1 MSVRQFPY
9 GRVCIF
15 GAARSGVGAMHLLR
29 HHNIE
34 VVLVDERPAMEFRS
48 LIRRLRRLYVT
59 PFFGKPVAKES
70 LRGCQAI
77 IVSPGIPLMHPF
89 IQEAMNRGLPVISE
103 VELASYFA
111 TAPIIAITGTN
122 GKTTTTTLLG
132 QMVADSGLNAVVSGN
147 IGRAFSDGVL
157 SSMQEGRN
165 TILVTEVSSF
175 QLESIE
181 EFHPHVATILN
192 ITRDHMDR
200 YSSMRDYIEAKYR
213 ITLNQTASDY
223 LVLNE
228 DDPLTMKCAEESNAQ
243 IFTISQKKEVAQGAF
258 VKDGIIYLAEN
269 GAVIPFCSKTEIPIP
284 GAHNVENTLACLV
297 MARRVGISLESLK
310 RTLTRFKGVEH
321 RIEFVAEDQI
331 RKVKYY
337 NDSKATNVDSLEK
350 ALLAFEKPVI
360 LVAGGRDKKS
370 AYERL
375 NSLVKSHVKGLVL
388 IGEARH
394 LIRNAWGELVPTRDA
409 GSMEEAVKIASQLAE
424 AGDCVLLSPAC
435 SSFDMYKDYEERGR
449 VFKRIVREHLGM

>member
-1 MSVRQFPY
+1 MSVRPFPY

-29 HHNIE
+29 HHNVE

-77 IVSPGIPLMHPF
+77 IVSPGIPLTHAF
-89 IQEAMNRGLPVISE
+89 VQEAMNRGLPVISE

-111 TAPIIAITGTN
+111 TAPIVAITGTN

-200 YSSMRDYIEAKYR
+200 YASMRDYIEAKYR

-269 GAVIPFCSKTEIPIP
+269 GEAIPFCAKTEIPIP

-297 MARRVGISLESLK
+297 MARRIGISLESLK

-321 RIEFVAEDQI
+321 RIEFVAEDPV
-331 RKVKYY
+331 RKVKYF

-350 ALLAFEKPVI
+350 ALLAFEKPVV

-375 NSLVKSHVKGLVL
+375 NSLVKSRVKGLVL
-388 IGEARH
+388 IGEARQ

-409 GSMEEAVKIASQLAE
+409 GSMEEAVKIASQFAE
-424 AGDCVLLSPAC
+424 AGDSVLLSPAC

-449 VFKRIVREHLGM
+449 VFKRIVREQLGL